1 MTNEPPSSI
10 NKQWKQ
16 IGREANL
23 TAQKILQSTY
33 SLFQI
38 TTQRLPIDLGEASDS
53 FDKQIQVGSI
63 EDQGLHLSSIS
74 KSLLE
79 IVHIWQGLKILR
91 DLRVIYEASYTA
103 VSAKEWKSPFKASD
117 ITFMQ
122 NWVKLD

>member
-23 TAQKILQSTY
+23 TAQRILRSTY
-33 SLFQI
+33 GLFQI
-38 TTQRLPIDLGEASDS
+38 TTQRLPIDLGKVWDS
-53 FDKQIQVGSI
+53 FDKQMQVGSI
-63 EDQGLHLSSIS
+63 EDQGLHLLSIS

-79 IVHIWQGLKILR
+79 IVQIWSGLKILR

-103 VSAKEWKSPFKASD
+103 VSEKE
-117 ITFMQ
+117 
-122 NWVKLD
+122 